1 MTLEIEKTSQKT
13 TLKSPLKSWGGF
25 VIGML
30 ILGMVAR
37 LISSDDYYNSLVNA
51 GFLFGGLAAAWNILG
66 GYCGQFSFGHAV
78 FVGIGAYSVALTK
91 TDQNWGTIPGII
103 LGVMIS
109 IAVAMAI
116 SWPLFRLRGSFFAI
130 GTLAFSEV
138 ALSLALYFTWTKG
151 ALGIQIPFDR
161 LPIVDQKVW
170 LLVFFAYLVF
180 CMGASLFLIRG
191 RLGYYMIS
199 VRDDEATAAAS
210 GINPLTIKTIAF
222 AISAA
227 LTSLGGSLYVLY
239 LGNLDPRA
247 FLSTLEI
254 GAFIPLL
261 ALIGGLGTVFGPFL
275 GALFLEP
282 GQMYLRGQFA
292 GSLAGISQ
300 GTVGIILILAALY
313 FRHGFW
319 GALQQFGRWSLKI
332 VKGASK

>member
-1 MTLEIEKTSQKT
+1 MTLDIETTPQKT

-25 VIGML
+25 
-30 ILGMVAR
+30 ILGMTILLIFAR
-37 LISSDDYYNSLVNA
+37 FISADGYYNSLVNA

-66 GYCGQFSFGHAV
+66 GFCGQFSFGHAV
-78 FVGIGAYSVALTK
+78 FVGIGAYSVAITK
-91 TDQNWGTIPGII
+91 TDHDLGTIPGII
-103 LGVMIS
+103 LGIMIS

-151 ALGIQIPFDR
+151 AMGIQIPFDR
-161 LPIVDQKVW
+161 LPIVDSKVW

-239 LGNLDPRA
+239 LGNLDPRS

-300 GTVGIILILAALY
+300 GTVGIILILTALY
-313 FRHGFW
+313 FRQGFW
-319 GALQQFGRWSLKI
+319 GALQQFGRWALRI
-332 VKGASK
+332 VKGANK

>member
-1 MTLEIEKTSQKT
+1 MTLDIETTPQKT

-30 ILGMVAR
+30 ILGIVAK
-37 LISSDDYYNSLVNA
+37 LISADGYYNSLINS
-51 GFLFGGLAAAWNILG
+51 GFLFGGFAIAWNILG

-78 FVGIGAYSVALTK
+78 FVGIGAYSVALPK
-91 TDQNWGTIPGII
+91 TEHDVGTIPGII

-109 IAVAMAI
+109 IAVAIAI

-138 ALSLALYFTWTKG
+138 ALSLALYFSWTNG

-180 CMGASLFLIRG
+180 CMGTSLFLIRG
-191 RLGYYMIS
+191 RLGYYMIA

-227 LTSLGGSLYVLY
+227 LTSIGGSLFVLY
-239 LGNLDPRA
+239 LGYLDPRA

-254 GAFIPLL
+254 SAFIPLL
-261 ALIGGLGTVFGPFL
+261 ALIGGLGTVVGPLL

-282 GQMYLRGQFA
+282 GQTYLRGQFA
-292 GSLAGISQ
+292 GSLAGVSQ

-319 GALQQFGRWSLKI
+319 GALQQFGRWALRI
-332 VKGASK
+332 VKGANK

>member
-1 MTLEIEKTSQKT
+1 MTIDVESFKPTT

-30 ILGMVAR
+30 ILGLGSKLVSA
-37 LISSDDYYNSLVNA
+37 DGYYNSLANA
-51 GFLFGGLAAAWNILG
+51 GCLFGGLAAAWNILG

-91 TDQNWGTIPGII
+91 ADHNWGTLPGII
-103 LGVMIS
+103 LGMMIS
-109 IAVAMAI
+109 IAVAIAI

-138 ALSLALYFTWTKG
+138 ALSLALYFTWTHG
-151 ALGIQIPFDR
+151 AMGVQIPFER
-161 LPIVDQKVW
+161 LPIVDQQVW
-170 LLVFFAYLVF
+170 LLVLFAYLAF
-180 CMGASLFLIRG
+180 CMGTSLFLIRG
-191 RLGYYMIS
+191 RLGYYMIA

-239 LGNLDPRA
+239 QGNLDPRS

-261 ALIGGLGTVFGPFL
+261 ALIGGLGTVVGPLL
-275 GALFLEP
+275 GAFFLEP
-282 GQMYLRGQFA
+282 GQTYLRGQFA
-292 GSLAGISQ
+292 GSLAGVSQ
-300 GTVGIILILAALY
+300 GTIGLILILAALY
-313 FRHGFW
+313 FRQGIW
-319 GALQQFGRWSLKI
+319 GALQQLGSWLQKLA
-332 VKGASK
+332 KGGK

>member
-1 MTLEIEKTSQKT
+1 MTIDVDSFKPTT

-30 ILGMVAR
+30 ILGLGSKLVSA
-37 LISSDDYYNSLVNA
+37 DGYYNSLANA
-51 GFLFGGLAAAWNILG
+51 GCLFGGLAAAWNILG

-91 TDQNWGTIPGII
+91 TDHNWGTLPGII
-103 LGVMIS
+103 LGMMIS
-109 IAVAMAI
+109 IAVAIAI

-138 ALSLALYFTWTKG
+138 ALSLALYFTWTHG
-151 ALGIQIPFDR
+151 AMGVQIPFER
-161 LPIVDQKVW
+161 LPIVDQQVW
-170 LLVFFAYLVF
+170 LLVLFAYLAF
-180 CMGASLFLIRG
+180 CMGTSLFLIRG
-191 RLGYYMIS
+191 RLGYYMIA

-239 LGNLDPRA
+239 QGNLDPRS

-261 ALIGGLGTVFGPFL
+261 ALIGGLGTVVGPLL
-275 GALFLEP
+275 GAFFLEP
-282 GQMYLRGQFA
+282 GQTYLRGQFA
-292 GSLAGISQ
+292 GSLAGVSQ
-300 GTVGIILILAALY
+300 GTIGLILILAALY
-313 FRHGFW
+313 FRQGIW
-319 GALQQFGRWSLKI
+319 GALQQLGRWLQKLA
-332 VKGASK
+332 KGGK